1 MPKTSLNK
9 KAHGGMTLLET
20 LVAMM
25 ILGGGLLTMASVQ
38 LESIRGAQRG
48 RHLSAAT
55 NLANSQI
62 EQLQRAP
69 WTDIGDTS
77 WTAPVAANQI
87 VQRNDLDQSYSV
99 SWRVST
105 LTPCLTKNLDVRVN
119 WTEPT
124 GRARSVTVSSI
135 RHNHEA
141 L

>member
-1 MPKTSLNK
+1 MSKVCAKPRQN
-9 KAHGGMTLLET
+9 GMTLLET

-38 LESIRGAQRG
+38 MESIRGAQRG
-48 RHLSAAT
+48 RHLSAAA

-69 WTDIGDTS
+69 WTEIADTS
-77 WTAPVAANQI
+77 WTTPVSATQI
-87 VQRNDLDQSYSV
+87 VQRNDLDQAYSV
-99 SWRVST
+99 SWQVLT
-105 LTPCLTKNLDVRVN
+105 LTTDLTKTLDVRVN
-119 WTEPT
+119 WTESS
-124 GRARSVTVSSI
+124 GRSRSITVSSI

>member
-1 MPKTSLNK
+1 MSKVCAKPKQN
-9 KAHGGMTLLET
+9 GMTLLET

-38 LESIRGAQRG
+38 MESIRGAQRG
-48 RHLSAAT
+48 RHLSAAA

-69 WTDIGDTS
+69 WTEIADTS
-77 WTAPVAANQI
+77 WTAPVSATQI
-87 VQRNDLDQSYSV
+87 VQRNDLDQTYSV
-99 SWRVST
+99 SWQVLT
-105 LTPCLTKNLDVRVN
+105 LTTNLTKTLDVRVN
-119 WTEPT
+119 WTESS
-124 GRARSVTVSSI
+124 GRSRSITVSSI